1 MPLIEIITKSAE
13 ETKKI
18 GSDLIETLKRPIIL
32 KQALIIALE
41 GNLGSGKTTFV
52 QGLAKG
58 LKIKESVLSPTFLIL
73 KQFPISLKKLKDFY
87 HIDAY
92 RLKNPEELL
101 ELGFDDLIKNPGNLI
116 AIEWTDKIKKILP
129 KHIMKIKFFN
139 LGKNQRKISIPPPF
153 LNLLSKFRYD
163 NENNKQI

>member
-1 MPLIEIITKSAE
+1 MEMFEIITESAE

-18 GSDLIETLKRPIIL
+18 AVNLIEEVKKRPLL
-32 KQALIIALE
+32 KNAFIIALE

-73 KQFPISLKKLKDFY
+73 KQFPIALKNYKNFY

-92 RLKNPEELL
+92 RLKNPQELL
-101 ELGFDDLIKNPGNLI
+101 ELGFDDLIKNPENLI
-116 AIEWTDKIKKILP
+116 VIEWADRIKKILP

-139 LGKNQRKISIPPPF
+139 LGENKRKILI
-153 LNLLSKFRYD
+153 L
-163 NENNKQI
+163 